1 MNRSLARRPWIPD
14 VSEAMLDESASVIGE
29 LSPSGLAAR
38 IDELTSANDRT
49 HELECVN
56 LNPASNTLNPRA
68 AAALSSGLGPR
79 TSLGYPGAKYEMG
92 LEAIEQIEM
101 IAAHLASTLFGAS
114 HVEFRVPSGAIA
126 NLMAFMATTRPGD
139 AVIVPPGAIAGHVTH
154 HDPGAAGL
162 YGLEIHEAPID
173 PERYTVDVAGVAE
186 LADRVGATL
195 ITIGS
200 SLNLRHHDV
209 AGLRDVADAAG
220 ATLMF
225 DAAHLSGPIAG
236 GAWPDPLA
244 AGAHLMTMST
254 YKSLAGPTAGLVLT
268 DSASLAERLE
278 AIAFPGL
285 TANFDVGKTAALA
298 HTLNDWLVH
307 GQAFA
312 AEMVACASTLADAL
326 MSLGVPVHLAD
337 GVATES
343 HAFALDATA
352 LGGGAEVALRLR
364 RANLLASAIGLPSG
378 GDAGVRL
385 GTNELVRWGARQA
398 DMGPLASLI
407 AAALQDDPAT
417 VAAEVSAFRRRFTTV
432 GYTVG

>member
-1 MNRSLARRPWIPD
+1 MDRTLARRPWIPD
-14 VSEAMLDESASVIGE
+14 VSEVMLDESMAHIAGVSAVQ
-29 LSPSGLAAR
+29 LADR
-38 IDELTSANDRT
+38 IDELTSANARIHD
-49 HELECVN
+49 LECVN
-56 LNPASNTLNPRA
+56 LNPASNTLSPRA

-101 IAAHLASTLFGAS
+101 ITAHLASTLFGAA

-139 AVIVPPGAIAGHVTH
+139 HVIVPPGSIAGHVTH

-162 YGLEIHEAPID
+162 FGLQIHEAPID
-173 PERYTVDVAGVAE
+173 PDRYTVDVVGVAE
-186 LADRVGATL
+186 LADRVGAKL
-195 ITIGS
+195 ITVGS

-209 AGLRDVADAAG
+209 AGLRAVADACG

-244 AGAHLMTMST
+244 AGAHVMTMST

-268 DSASLAERLE
+268 DSSALAERLE

-307 GQAFA
+307 GEDFA
-312 AEMVACASTLADAL
+312 AEMVGCASTLADEL
-326 MSLGVPVHLAD
+326 LSLGVSVHLAD
-337 GVATES
+337 GVSTES
-343 HAFALDATA
+343 HAFALDANA
-352 LGGGAEVALRLR
+352 SGGGAAVATRLR
-364 RANLLASAIGLPSG
+364 RAGLLTSAIGLPAG
-378 GDAGVRL
+378 PDAGVRL
-385 GTNELVRWGARQA
+385 GTNELVRWGARRD
-398 DMGPLASLI
+398 DMAELAGLLAS
-407 AAALQDDPAT
+407 ALDGDPDAVADE
-417 VAAEVSAFRRRFTTV
+417 VAAFRQRFATV